1 MKIKGLRWMATFLA
15 ACMLMGAVPATAF
28 AAKETTEAAETIPQ
42 VYRMDDDND
51 TVRLVIGKTPTLY
64 IGKNGTV
71 SVTLMNM
78 EDKDWIETE
87 IWIASEDDFRNH
99 YSDEITKTE
108 DRDSEESSIVQSM
121 KTIYPFEVTDSL
133 NRHYK
138 VGHVNKKAKKT
149 VNLNVNVK
157 KGLEEGYYP
166 ILIYISK
173 RAQGEDGMSS
183 EYAKTIMAWIETK
196 KTTGT
201 SETNEDNSEPVAFA
215 LGENQP
221 TPSANYSEVMN
232 FDVNV
237 RNTGYKTA
245 YDVRVDMELSEDIT
259 KFPFEINDGN
269 YDRQMGNMNPD
280 QTVAVPFSMAVRE
293 KAKSGYYP
301 IKFKIRYRENENG
314 NFAAP
319 VEDTFYVRVYG
330 KDEDD
335 SLDSE
340 AGENE
345 RTKARIIVDSFE
357 TDPAEIY
364 AGQDFTLKV
373 RMKNAS
379 NSIVAS
385 NILFTFESETVSDS
399 PVFTTV
405 NGSNSVV
412 VNSLAPGASDTL
424 TIKFS
429 SSPTAEQ
436 RSYTITINE
445 QYDSPEFKNAEE
457 SIIVDIPVKQYARLS
472 TSNMDVMPDS
482 MTVGSESNVMFGIN
496 NTGKVVLYN
505 VTVNFEADSIKP
517 TDYYVGNIKPG
528 ETGNVDTML
537 SGIAATADDGTVH
550 VIINY
555 EDENGQPAEPVEK
568 ELTLLV
574 EEEVQ
579 EDWNMDVPEDMDVS
593 GQPASGANN
602 KLLLAGGGVAFVAV
616 IAAIVFAVKFIKKR
630 KEAKQQKDDENEIS

>member
-1 MKIKGLRWMATFLA
+1 MATFLA

-133 NRHYK
+133 NSHYK

-201 SETNEDNSEPVAFA
+201 SETDEDSSEPVAFA

-319 VEDTFYVRVYG
+319 IEDTFYVRVYG

-445 QYDSPEFKNAEE
+445 QYDSPEFKNAKEA
-457 SIIVDIPVKQYARLS
+457 VKIAVGLKQEARLN
-472 TSNMDVMPDS
+472 TGTIEVMPDAIS
-482 MTVGSESNVMFGIN
+482 VGEESNVMFSIN
-496 NTGKVVLYN
+496 NTGKVMLYN
-505 VTVNFEADSIKP
+505 VNAVFEADSIQKNEC
-517 TDYYVGNIKPG
+517 YVGNIEPG
-528 ETGNVDTML
+528 KSGNVDTMIN
-537 SGIAATADDGTVH
+537 GIAPTADDGKVKLSIT
-550 VIINY
+550 Y
-555 EDENGQPAEPVEK
+555 EDENGKVSTVEK
-568 ELTLLV
+568 EIQLMV
-574 EEEVQ
+574 N
-579 EDWNMDVPEDMDVS
+579 EDQSMDESNVDDTWSSDDIQPEPSTTD
-593 GQPASGANN
+593 
-602 KLLLAGGGVAFVAV
+602 KLKHLAIPVGIVGVVLAAV
-616 IAAIVFAVKFIKKR
+616 ILVVIRRKK
-630 KEAKQQKDDENEIS
+630 KKAGMDDEIL

>member
-1 MKIKGLRWMATFLA
+1 MATFLA

-78 EDKDWIETE
+78 EDKDWVETE

-319 VEDTFYVRVYG
+319 IEDTFYVRVYG

-379 NSIVAS
+379 NSIAAS

-445 QYDSPEFKNAEE
+445 QYDSPEFKNAKEA
-457 SIIVDIPVKQYARLS
+457 VKIAVGLKQEARLN
-472 TSNMDVMPDS
+472 TGTIEVMPDAIS
-482 MTVGSESNVMFGIN
+482 VGEESNVMFSIN
-496 NTGKVVLYN
+496 NTGKVMLYN
-505 VTVNFEADSIKP
+505 VNAVFEADSIQKNEA
-517 TDYYVGNIKPG
+517 YVGNIEPG
-528 ETGNVDTML
+528 KSGNVDTMIN
-537 SGIAATADDGTVH
+537 GIAPTTDDGKVKLSIT
-550 VIINY
+550 Y
-555 EDENGQPAEPVEK
+555 EDENGKVSTVEK
-568 ELTLLV
+568 EIQLMV
-574 EEEVQ
+574 N
-579 EDWNMDVPEDMDVS
+579 EDQSMDESNVDDTWSSDDIQPEPSTTD
-593 GQPASGANN
+593 
-602 KLLLAGGGVAFVAV
+602 KLKHLAIPVGIVGVVLAAV
-616 IAAIVFAVKFIKKR
+616 ILVVIRRKK
-630 KEAKQQKDDENEIS
+630 KKAGMDDEIL

>member
-183 EYAKTIMAWIETK
+183 EYAKTIRAWIETK

-215 LGENQP
+215 LGENQS

-424 TIKFS
+424 TIKFA
-429 SSPTAEQ
+429 SSPTAEE

-445 QYDSPEFKNAEE
+445 QYDSPEFKNAKEA
-457 SIIVDIPVKQYARLS
+457 VKIAVGLKQEARLN
-472 TSNMDVMPDS
+472 TGTIEVMPDAIS
-482 MTVGSESNVMFGIN
+482 VGEESNVMFSIN
-496 NTGKVVLYN
+496 NTGKVMLYN
-505 VTVNFEADSIKP
+505 VNAVFEADSIQKNEA
-517 TDYYVGNIKPG
+517 YVGNIEPG
-528 ETGNVDTML
+528 KSGNVDTMIN
-537 SGIAATADDGTVH
+537 GIAPTMDDGKVKLSIT
-550 VIINY
+550 Y
-555 EDENGQPAEPVEK
+555 EDENGKVSTVEK
-568 ELTLLV
+568 EIQLMV
-574 EEEVQ
+574 N
-579 EDWNMDVPEDMDVS
+579 EDQSMDESNVDDTWSSDDIQPEPSTTD
-593 GQPASGANN
+593 
-602 KLLLAGGGVAFVAV
+602 KLKHLAIPVGIVGVVLAAV
-616 IAAIVFAVKFIKKR
+616 ILVVIRRKK
-630 KEAKQQKDDENEIS
+630 KKAGMDDEIL

>member
-215 LGENQP
+215 LGENQS

-245 YDVRVDMELSEDIT
+245 YDVRVDMELSEDIA

-319 VEDTFYVRVYG
+319 IEDTFYVRVYG

-379 NSIVAS
+379 NSIAAS

-445 QYDSPEFKNAEE
+445 QYDSPEFKNAKEA
-457 SIIVDIPVKQYARLS
+457 VKIAVGLKQEARLN
-472 TSNMDVMPDS
+472 TGTIEVMPDAIS
-482 MTVGSESNVMFGIN
+482 VGGESNVMFSIN
-496 NTGKVVLYN
+496 NTGKVMLYN
-505 VTVNFEADSIKP
+505 VNAVFEADSIQKNEA
-517 TDYYVGNIKPG
+517 YVGNIEPG
-528 ETGNVDTML
+528 KSGNVDTMIN
-537 SGIAATADDGTVH
+537 GIAPTMDDGKVKLSIT
-550 VIINY
+550 Y
-555 EDENGQPAEPVEK
+555 EDENGKVSTVEK
-568 ELTLLV
+568 EIQLMVNEDQSMDESNIDDTWNSDD
-574 EEEVQ
+574 VQ
-579 EDWNMDVPEDMDVS
+579 PEPSTTD
-593 GQPASGANN
+593 
-602 KLLLAGGGVAFVAV
+602 KLKHLAIPVGIVGVVLAAV
-616 IAAIVFAVKFIKKR
+616 ILVVIRRKK
-630 KEAKQQKDDENEIS
+630 KKAGMDDEIL

>member
-1 MKIKGLRWMATFLA
+1 MATFLA

-78 EDKDWIETE
+78 EDKDWVETE

-215 LGENQP
+215 LGENQS

-330 KDEDD
+330 KDEND

-379 NSIVAS
+379 NSIAAS
-385 NILFTFESETVSDS
+385 NILFTFESEAVSDS

-445 QYDSPEFKNAEE
+445 QYDSPEFKNAKEA
-457 SIIVDIPVKQYARLS
+457 VKIAVGLKQEARLN
-472 TSNMDVMPDS
+472 TGTIEVMPDAIS
-482 MTVGSESNVMFGIN
+482 VGEESNVMFSIN
-496 NTGKVVLYN
+496 NTGKVMLYN
-505 VTVNFEADSIKP
+505 VNAVFEADSIQKNEA
-517 TDYYVGNIKPG
+517 YVGNIEPG
-528 ETGNVDTML
+528 KSGNVDTMIN
-537 SGIAATADDGTVH
+537 GIAPTTDDGKVKLSIT
-550 VIINY
+550 Y
-555 EDENGQPAEPVEK
+555 EDENGKVSTVEK
-568 ELTLLV
+568 EIQLMVNEDQSMDESNVDDTWNSDD
-574 EEEVQ
+574 VQ
-579 EDWNMDVPEDMDVS
+579 PEPSTTD
-593 GQPASGANN
+593 
-602 KLLLAGGGVAFVAV
+602 KLKHLAIPVGIVGVVLAAV
-616 IAAIVFAVKFIKKR
+616 ILVVIRRKK
-630 KEAKQQKDDENEIS
+630 KKAGMDDEIL

>member
-1 MKIKGLRWMATFLA
+1 MATFLA

-133 NRHYK
+133 NSHYK

-245 YDVRVDMELSEDIT
+245 YDVRVDMELSEDIA

-379 NSIVAS
+379 NSIAAS
-385 NILFTFESETVSDS
+385 NILFTFESEAVSDS

-445 QYDSPEFKNAEE
+445 QYDSPEFKNAKEA
-457 SIIVDIPVKQYARLS
+457 VKIAVGLKQEARLN
-472 TSNMDVMPDS
+472 TGTIEVMPDAIS
-482 MTVGSESNVMFGIN
+482 VGEESNVMFSIN
-496 NTGKVVLYN
+496 NTGKVMLYN
-505 VTVNFEADSIKP
+505 VNAVFEADSIQKNEA
-517 TDYYVGNIKPG
+517 YVGNIEPG
-528 ETGNVDTML
+528 KSGNVDTMIN
-537 SGIAATADDGTVH
+537 GIAPTTDDGKVKLSIT
-550 VIINY
+550 Y
-555 EDENGQPAEPVEK
+555 EDENGKVSTVEK
-568 ELTLLV
+568 EIQLMVNEDQSMDESNVDDTWNSDD
-574 EEEVQ
+574 VQ
-579 EDWNMDVPEDMDVS
+579 PEPSTTD
-593 GQPASGANN
+593 
-602 KLLLAGGGVAFVAV
+602 KLKHLAIPVGIVGVVLAAV
-616 IAAIVFAVKFIKKR
+616 ILVVIRRKK
-630 KEAKQQKDDENEIS
+630 KKAGMDDEIL

>member
-201 SETNEDNSEPVAFA
+201 SETDEDSSEPVAFA
-215 LGENQP
+215 LGENQS

-280 QTVAVPFSMAVRE
+280 QTVAIPFSMAVRE

-379 NSIVAS
+379 NSIAAS

-445 QYDSPEFKNAEE
+445 QYDSPEFKNAKEA
-457 SIIVDIPVKQYARLS
+457 VKIAVGLKQEARLN
-472 TSNMDVMPDS
+472 TGTIEVMPDAIS
-482 MTVGSESNVMFGIN
+482 VGEESNVMFSIN
-496 NTGKVVLYN
+496 NTGKVMLYN
-505 VTVNFEADSIKP
+505 VNAVFEADSIQKNEA
-517 TDYYVGNIKPG
+517 YVGNIEPG
-528 ETGNVDTML
+528 KSGNVDTMIN
-537 SGIAATADDGTVH
+537 GIAPTMDDGKVKLSIT
-550 VIINY
+550 Y
-555 EDENGQPAEPVEK
+555 EDENGKVSTVEK
-568 ELTLLV
+568 EIQLMV
-574 EEEVQ
+574 N
-579 EDWNMDVPEDMDVS
+579 EDQSMDESNVDDTWSSDDIQPEPSTTD
-593 GQPASGANN
+593 
-602 KLLLAGGGVAFVAV
+602 KLKHLAIPVGIVGVVLAAV
-616 IAAIVFAVKFIKKR
+616 ILVVIRRKK
-630 KEAKQQKDDENEIS
+630 KKAGMDDEIL

>member
-1 MKIKGLRWMATFLA
+1 MATFLA
-15 ACMLMGAVPATAF
+15 VCMLMGAVPATAF

-245 YDVRVDMELSEDIT
+245 YDVRVDMELSEDIA

-330 KDEDD
+330 KDEND

-379 NSIVAS
+379 NSIAAS
-385 NILFTFESETVSDS
+385 NILFTFESEAVSDS

-445 QYDSPEFKNAEE
+445 QYDSPEFKNAKEA
-457 SIIVDIPVKQYARLS
+457 VKIAVGLKQEARLN
-472 TSNMDVMPDS
+472 TGTIEVMPDAIS
-482 MTVGSESNVMFGIN
+482 VGEESNVMFSIN
-496 NTGKVVLYN
+496 NTGKVMLYN
-505 VTVNFEADSIKP
+505 VNAVFEADSIQKNEA
-517 TDYYVGNIKPG
+517 YVGNIEPG
-528 ETGNVDTML
+528 KSGNVDTMIN
-537 SGIAATADDGTVH
+537 GIAPTTDDGKVKLSIT
-550 VIINY
+550 Y
-555 EDENGQPAEPVEK
+555 EDENGKVSTVEK
-568 ELTLLV
+568 EIQLMVNEDQSMDESNIDDTWNSDD
-574 EEEVQ
+574 VQ
-579 EDWNMDVPEDMDVS
+579 PEPSTTD
-593 GQPASGANN
+593 
-602 KLLLAGGGVAFVAV
+602 KLKHLAIPVGIVGVVLAAV
-616 IAAIVFAVKFIKKR
+616 ILVVIRRKK
-630 KEAKQQKDDENEIS
+630 KKAGMDDEIL

>member
-1 MKIKGLRWMATFLA
+1 MATFLA

-51 TVRLVIGKTPTLY
+51 TVRLVIGNTPTLY

-78 EDKDWIETE
+78 EDKDWVETE

-201 SETNEDNSEPVAFA
+201 SETDEDSSEPVAFA

-379 NSIVAS
+379 NSIAAS
-385 NILFTFESETVSDS
+385 NILFTFESEAVSDS

-445 QYDSPEFKNAEE
+445 QYDSPEFKNAKEA
-457 SIIVDIPVKQYARLS
+457 VKIAVGLKQEARLN
-472 TSNMDVMPDS
+472 TGTIEVMPDAIS
-482 MTVGSESNVMFGIN
+482 VGEESNVMFSIN
-496 NTGKVVLYN
+496 NTGKVMLYN
-505 VTVNFEADSIKP
+505 VNAVFEADSIQKNEC
-517 TDYYVGNIKPG
+517 YVGNIEPG
-528 ETGNVDTML
+528 KSGNVDTMIN
-537 SGIAATADDGTVH
+537 GIAPTTDDGKVKLSIT
-550 VIINY
+550 Y
-555 EDENGQPAEPVEK
+555 EDENGKVSTVEK
-568 ELTLLV
+568 EIQLMV
-574 EEEVQ
+574 N
-579 EDWNMDVPEDMDVS
+579 EDQSMDESNVDDTWSSDDIQPEPSTTD
-593 GQPASGANN
+593 
-602 KLLLAGGGVAFVAV
+602 KLKHLAIPVGIVGVVLAAV
-616 IAAIVFAVKFIKKR
+616 ILVVIRRKK
-630 KEAKQQKDDENEIS
+630 KKAGMDDEIL

>member
-1 MKIKGLRWMATFLA
+1 MATFLA

-78 EDKDWIETE
+78 EDKDWVETE

-201 SETNEDNSEPVAFA
+201 SETDEDSSEPVAFA
-215 LGENQP
+215 LGENQS

-330 KDEDD
+330 NDEAD

-379 NSIVAS
+379 NSIAAS

-445 QYDSPEFKNAEE
+445 QYDSPEFKNAKEA
-457 SIIVDIPVKQYARLS
+457 VKIAVGLKQEARLN
-472 TSNMDVMPDS
+472 TGTIEVMPDAIS
-482 MTVGSESNVMFGIN
+482 VGEESNVMFSIN
-496 NTGKVVLYN
+496 NTGKVMLYN
-505 VTVNFEADSIKP
+505 VNAVFEADSIQKNEC
-517 TDYYVGNIKPG
+517 YVGNIEPG
-528 ETGNVDTML
+528 KSGNVDTMIN
-537 SGIAATADDGTVH
+537 GIAPTTDDGKVKLSIT
-550 VIINY
+550 Y
-555 EDENGQPAEPVEK
+555 EDENGKVSTVEK
-568 ELTLLV
+568 EIQLMVNEDQSMDESNVDDTWNSDD
-574 EEEVQ
+574 VQ
-579 EDWNMDVPEDMDVS
+579 PEPSTTD
-593 GQPASGANN
+593 
-602 KLLLAGGGVAFVAV
+602 KLKHLAIPVGIVGVVLAAV
-616 IAAIVFAVKFIKKR
+616 ILVVIRRKK
-630 KEAKQQKDDENEIS
+630 KKAGMDDEIL

>member
-1 MKIKGLRWMATFLA
+1 MATFLA

-78 EDKDWIETE
+78 EDKDWVETE

-201 SETNEDNSEPVAFA
+201 SETDEDSSEPVAFA
-215 LGENQP
+215 LGENQS

-330 KDEDD
+330 KDEAD

-379 NSIVAS
+379 NSIAAS
-385 NILFTFESETVSDS
+385 NILFTFESEAVSDS

-445 QYDSPEFKNAEE
+445 QYDSPEFKNAKEA
-457 SIIVDIPVKQYARLS
+457 VKIAVGLKQEARLN
-472 TSNMDVMPDS
+472 TGTIEVMPDAIS
-482 MTVGSESNVMFGIN
+482 VGEESNVMFSIN
-496 NTGKVVLYN
+496 NTGKVMLYN
-505 VTVNFEADSIKP
+505 VNAVFDADSIQKNEA
-517 TDYYVGNIKPG
+517 YVGNIEPG
-528 ETGNVDTML
+528 KSGNVDTMIN
-537 SGIAATADDGTVH
+537 GIAPTTDDGKVKLSIT
-550 VIINY
+550 Y
-555 EDENGQPAEPVEK
+555 EDENGKVSTVEK
-568 ELTLLV
+568 EIQLMVNEDQSMDESNIDDTWSSDD
-574 EEEVQ
+574 VQ
-579 EDWNMDVPEDMDVS
+579 PEPSTTD
-593 GQPASGANN
+593 
-602 KLLLAGGGVAFVAV
+602 KLKHLAIPVGIVGVVLAAV
-616 IAAIVFAVKFIKKR
+616 ILVVIRRKK
-630 KEAKQQKDDENEIS
+630 KKAGMDDEIL

>member
-1 MKIKGLRWMATFLA
+1 MATFLA

-78 EDKDWIETE
+78 EDKDWVETE

-201 SETNEDNSEPVAFA
+201 SETDEDSSEPVAFA
-215 LGENQP
+215 LGENQS

-330 KDEDD
+330 KDEAD

-379 NSIVAS
+379 NSIAAS
-385 NILFTFESETVSDS
+385 NILFTFESEAVSDS

-445 QYDSPEFKNAEE
+445 QYDSPEFKNAKEA
-457 SIIVDIPVKQYARLS
+457 VKIAIGLKQEARLN
-472 TSNMDVMPDS
+472 TGTIEVMPDAIS
-482 MTVGSESNVMFGIN
+482 VGEESNVMFSIN
-496 NTGKVVLYN
+496 NTGKVMLYN
-505 VTVNFEADSIKP
+505 VNAVFEADSIQKNEA
-517 TDYYVGNIKPG
+517 YVGNIEPG
-528 ETGNVDTML
+528 KSGNVDTMIN
-537 SGIAATADDGTVH
+537 GIAPTTDDGKVKLSIT
-550 VIINY
+550 Y
-555 EDENGQPAEPVEK
+555 EDENGKVSTVEK
-568 ELTLLV
+568 EIQLMVNEDQSMDESNVDDTWNSDD
-574 EEEVQ
+574 VQ
-579 EDWNMDVPEDMDVS
+579 PEPSTTD
-593 GQPASGANN
+593 
-602 KLLLAGGGVAFVAV
+602 KLKHLAIPVGIVGVVLAAV
-616 IAAIVFAVKFIKKR
+616 ILVVIRRKK
-630 KEAKQQKDDENEIS
+630 KKAGMDDEIL

>member
-1 MKIKGLRWMATFLA
+1 MATFLA
-15 ACMLMGAVPATAF
+15 VCMLMGAVPATAF

-78 EDKDWIETE
+78 EDKDWVETE

-330 KDEDD
+330 KDEND

-379 NSIVAS
+379 NSIAAS
-385 NILFTFESETVSDS
+385 NILFTFESEAVSDS

-445 QYDSPEFKNAEE
+445 QYDSPEFKNAKEA
-457 SIIVDIPVKQYARLS
+457 VKIAVGLKQEARLN
-472 TSNMDVMPDS
+472 TGTIEVMPDAIS
-482 MTVGSESNVMFGIN
+482 VGEESNVMFSIN
-496 NTGKVVLYN
+496 NTGKVMLYN
-505 VTVNFEADSIKP
+505 VNAVFEADSIQKNEA
-517 TDYYVGNIKPG
+517 YVGNIEPG
-528 ETGNVDTML
+528 KSGNVDTMIN
-537 SGIAATADDGTVH
+537 GIAPTTDDGKVKLSIT
-550 VIINY
+550 Y
-555 EDENGQPAEPVEK
+555 EDENGKVSTVEK
-568 ELTLLV
+568 EIQLMVNEDQSMDESNVDDTWSSDD
-574 EEEVQ
+574 VQ
-579 EDWNMDVPEDMDVS
+579 PEPSTTD
-593 GQPASGANN
+593 
-602 KLLLAGGGVAFVAV
+602 KLKHLAIPVGIVGVVLAAV
-616 IAAIVFAVKFIKKR
+616 ILVVIRRKK
-630 KEAKQQKDDENEIS
+630 KKAGMDDEIL

>member
-201 SETNEDNSEPVAFA
+201 SETAEDSSEPVAFA
-215 LGENQP
+215 LGENQS

-319 VEDTFYVRVYG
+319 IEDTFYVRVYG

-379 NSIVAS
+379 NSIAAS
-385 NILFTFESETVSDS
+385 NILFTFESEAVSDS

-445 QYDSPEFKNAEE
+445 QYDSPEFKNAKEA
-457 SIIVDIPVKQYARLS
+457 VKIAVGLKQEARLN
-472 TSNMDVMPDS
+472 TGTIEVMPDAIS
-482 MTVGSESNVMFGIN
+482 VGEESNVMFSIN
-496 NTGKVVLYN
+496 NTGKVMLYN
-505 VTVNFEADSIKP
+505 VNAVFEADSIQKNEA
-517 TDYYVGNIKPG
+517 YVGNIEPG
-528 ETGNVDTML
+528 KSGNVDTMIN
-537 SGIAATADDGTVH
+537 GIAPTTDDGKVKLSIT
-550 VIINY
+550 Y
-555 EDENGQPAEPVEK
+555 EDENGKVSTVEK
-568 ELTLLV
+568 EIQLMV
-574 EEEVQ
+574 N
-579 EDWNMDVPEDMDVS
+579 EDQSMDESNVDDTWSSDDIQPEPSTTD
-593 GQPASGANN
+593 
-602 KLLLAGGGVAFVAV
+602 KLKHLAIPVGIVGVVLAAV
-616 IAAIVFAVKFIKKR
+616 ILVVIRRKK
-630 KEAKQQKDDENEIS
+630 KKAGMDDEIL

>member
-78 EDKDWIETE
+78 EDKDWVETE

-330 KDEDD
+330 KDEND

-379 NSIVAS
+379 NSIAAS
-385 NILFTFESETVSDS
+385 NILFTFESEAVSDS

-445 QYDSPEFKNAEE
+445 QYDSPEFKNAKEA
-457 SIIVDIPVKQYARLS
+457 VKIAVGLKQEARLN
-472 TSNMDVMPDS
+472 TGTIEVMPDAIS
-482 MTVGSESNVMFGIN
+482 VGEESNVMFSIN
-496 NTGKVVLYN
+496 NTGKVMLYN
-505 VTVNFEADSIKP
+505 VNAVFEADSIQKNEA
-517 TDYYVGNIKPG
+517 YVGNIEPG
-528 ETGNVDTML
+528 KSGNVDTMIN
-537 SGIAATADDGTVH
+537 GIAPTTDDGKVKLSIT
-550 VIINY
+550 Y
-555 EDENGQPAEPVEK
+555 EDENGKVSTVEK
-568 ELTLLV
+568 EIQLMVNEDQSMDESNVDDTWSSDD
-574 EEEVQ
+574 VQ
-579 EDWNMDVPEDMDVS
+579 PEPSTTD
-593 GQPASGANN
+593 
-602 KLLLAGGGVAFVAV
+602 KLKHLAIPVGIVGVVLAAV
-616 IAAIVFAVKFIKKR
+616 ILVVIRRKK
-630 KEAKQQKDDENEIS
+630 KKAGMDDEIL

>member
-1 MKIKGLRWMATFLA
+1 MATFLA

-245 YDVRVDMELSEDIT
+245 YDVRVDMELSEDIA

-445 QYDSPEFKNAEE
+445 QYDSPEFKNAKEA
-457 SIIVDIPVKQYARLS
+457 VKIAVGLKQEARLN
-472 TSNMDVMPDS
+472 TGTIEVMPDAIS
-482 MTVGSESNVMFGIN
+482 VGEESNVMFSIN
-496 NTGKVVLYN
+496 NTGKVMLYN
-505 VTVNFEADSIKP
+505 VNAVFEADSIQKNEA
-517 TDYYVGNIKPG
+517 YVGNIEPG
-528 ETGNVDTML
+528 KSGNVDTMIN
-537 SGIAATADDGTVH
+537 GIAPTMDDGKVKLSIT
-550 VIINY
+550 Y
-555 EDENGQPAEPVEK
+555 EDENGKVSTVEK
-568 ELTLLV
+568 EIQLMVNEDQSMDESNVDDTWNSDD
-574 EEEVQ
+574 VQ
-579 EDWNMDVPEDMDVS
+579 PEPSTTD
-593 GQPASGANN
+593 
-602 KLLLAGGGVAFVAV
+602 KLKHLAIPVGIVGVVLAAV
-616 IAAIVFAVKFIKKR
+616 ILVVIRRKK
-630 KEAKQQKDDENEIS
+630 KKAGMDDEIL

>member
-201 SETNEDNSEPVAFA
+201 SETNEDSSEPVAFA
-215 LGENQP
+215 LGENQS

-379 NSIVAS
+379 NSIAAS
-385 NILFTFESETVSDS
+385 NILFTFESEAVSDS

-445 QYDSPEFKNAEE
+445 QYDSPEFKNAKEA
-457 SIIVDIPVKQYARLS
+457 VKIAVGLKQEARLN
-472 TSNMDVMPDS
+472 TGTIEVMPDAIS
-482 MTVGSESNVMFGIN
+482 VGEESNVMFSIN
-496 NTGKVVLYN
+496 NTGKVMLYN
-505 VTVNFEADSIKP
+505 VNAVFEADSIQKNEA
-517 TDYYVGNIKPG
+517 YVGNIEPG
-528 ETGNVDTML
+528 KSGNVDTMIN
-537 SGIAATADDGTVH
+537 GIAPTMDDGKVKLSIT
-550 VIINY
+550 Y
-555 EDENGQPAEPVEK
+555 EDENGKVSTVEK
-568 ELTLLV
+568 EIQLMVNEDQSMDESNVDDTWNSDD
-574 EEEVQ
+574 VQ
-579 EDWNMDVPEDMDVS
+579 PEPSTTD
-593 GQPASGANN
+593 
-602 KLLLAGGGVAFVAV
+602 KLKHLAIPVGIVGVVLAAV
-616 IAAIVFAVKFIKKR
+616 ILVVIRRKK
-630 KEAKQQKDDENEIS
+630 KKAGMDDEIL

>member
-78 EDKDWIETE
+78 EDKDWVETE

-201 SETNEDNSEPVAFA
+201 SETDEDSSEPVAFA
-215 LGENQP
+215 LGENQS

-245 YDVRVDMELSEDIT
+245 YDVRVDMELSEDIA

-280 QTVAVPFSMAVRE
+280 QTVAIPFSMAVRE

-445 QYDSPEFKNAEE
+445 QYDSPEFKNAKEA
-457 SIIVDIPVKQYARLS
+457 VKIAVGLKQEARLN
-472 TSNMDVMPDS
+472 TGTIEVMPDAIS
-482 MTVGSESNVMFGIN
+482 VGEESNVMFSIN
-496 NTGKVVLYN
+496 NTGKVMLYN
-505 VTVNFEADSIKP
+505 VNAVFEADSIQKNEA
-517 TDYYVGNIKPG
+517 YVGNIEPG
-528 ETGNVDTML
+528 KSGNVDTMIN
-537 SGIAATADDGTVH
+537 GIAPTMDDGKVKLSIT
-550 VIINY
+550 Y
-555 EDENGQPAEPVEK
+555 EDENGKVSTVEK
-568 ELTLLV
+568 EIQLMV
-574 EEEVQ
+574 N
-579 EDWNMDVPEDMDVS
+579 EDQSMDESNVDDTWSSDDIQPEPSTTD
-593 GQPASGANN
+593 
-602 KLLLAGGGVAFVAV
+602 KLKHLAIPVGIVGVVLAAV
-616 IAAIVFAVKFIKKR
+616 ILVVIRRKK
-630 KEAKQQKDDENEIS
+630 KKAGMDDEIL

>member
-1 MKIKGLRWMATFLA
+1 MATFLA

-201 SETNEDNSEPVAFA
+201 SETDEDSSEPVAFA
-215 LGENQP
+215 LGENQS

-245 YDVRVDMELSEDIT
+245 YDVRVDMELSEDIA

-319 VEDTFYVRVYG
+319 IEDTFYVRVYG
-330 KDEDD
+330 KDEAD

-379 NSIVAS
+379 NSIAAS

-445 QYDSPEFKNAEE
+445 QYDSPEFKNAKEA
-457 SIIVDIPVKQYARLS
+457 VKIAVGLKQEARLN
-472 TSNMDVMPDS
+472 TGTIEVMPDAIS
-482 MTVGSESNVMFGIN
+482 VGEESNVMFSIN
-496 NTGKVVLYN
+496 NTGKVMLYN
-505 VTVNFEADSIKP
+505 VNAVFEADSIQKNEA
-517 TDYYVGNIKPG
+517 YVGNIEPG
-528 ETGNVDTML
+528 KSGNVDTMIN
-537 SGIAATADDGTVH
+537 GIAPTTDDGKVKLSIT
-550 VIINY
+550 Y
-555 EDENGQPAEPVEK
+555 EDENGKVSTVEK
-568 ELTLLV
+568 EIQLMVNEDQSMDESNVDDTWNSDD
-574 EEEVQ
+574 VQ
-579 EDWNMDVPEDMDVS
+579 PEPSTTD
-593 GQPASGANN
+593 
-602 KLLLAGGGVAFVAV
+602 KLKHLAIPVGIVGVVLAAV
-616 IAAIVFAVKFIKKR
+616 ILVVIRRKK
-630 KEAKQQKDDENEIS
+630 KKAGMDDEIL

>member
-215 LGENQP
+215 LGENQS

-245 YDVRVDMELSEDIT
+245 YDVRVDMDLSEDIT

-280 QTVAVPFSMAVRE
+280 QTVAIPFSMAVRE

-330 KDEDD
+330 KDEGD

-445 QYDSPEFKNAEE
+445 QYDSPEFKNAKEA
-457 SIIVDIPVKQYARLS
+457 VKIAVGLKQEARLN
-472 TSNMDVMPDS
+472 TGTIEVMPDAIS
-482 MTVGSESNVMFGIN
+482 VGEESNVMFSIN
-496 NTGKVVLYN
+496 NTGKVMLYN
-505 VTVNFEADSIKP
+505 VNAVFEADSIQKNEA
-517 TDYYVGNIKPG
+517 YVGNIEPG
-528 ETGNVDTML
+528 KSGNVDTMIN
-537 SGIAATADDGTVH
+537 GIAPTMDDGKVKLSIT
-550 VIINY
+550 Y
-555 EDENGQPAEPVEK
+555 EDENGKVSTVEK
-568 ELTLLV
+568 EIQLMVNEDQSMDESNVDDTWSSDDIQPEPSTTDKLKHLAIPVGIVGVVLAAVLLV
-574 EEEVQ
+574 VIRR
-579 EDWNMDVPEDMDVS
+579 
-593 GQPASGANN
+593 
-602 KLLLAGGGVAFVAV
+602 KKKKAGM
-616 IAAIVFAVKFIKKR
+616 
-630 KEAKQQKDDENEIS
+630 DDEIL

>member
-1 MKIKGLRWMATFLA
+1 MATFLA

-78 EDKDWIETE
+78 EDKDWVETE

-201 SETNEDNSEPVAFA
+201 SETDEDSSEPVAFA
-215 LGENQP
+215 LGENQS

-319 VEDTFYVRVYG
+319 IEDTFYVRVYG
-330 KDEDD
+330 KDEGD

-379 NSIVAS
+379 NSIAAS
-385 NILFTFESETVSDS
+385 NILFTFESEAVSDS

-445 QYDSPEFKNAEE
+445 QYDSPEFKNAKEA
-457 SIIVDIPVKQYARLS
+457 VKIAVGLKQEARLN
-472 TSNMDVMPDS
+472 TGTIEVMPDAIS
-482 MTVGSESNVMFGIN
+482 VGEESNVMFSIN
-496 NTGKVVLYN
+496 NTGKVMLYN
-505 VTVNFEADSIKP
+505 VNAVFEADSIQKNEA
-517 TDYYVGNIKPG
+517 YVGNIEPG
-528 ETGNVDTML
+528 KSGNVDTMIN
-537 SGIAATADDGTVH
+537 GIAPTTDDGKVKLSIT
-550 VIINY
+550 Y
-555 EDENGQPAEPVEK
+555 EDENGKVSTVEK
-568 ELTLLV
+568 EIQLMVNEDQSMDESNIDDTWNSDD
-574 EEEVQ
+574 VQ
-579 EDWNMDVPEDMDVS
+579 PEPSTTD
-593 GQPASGANN
+593 
-602 KLLLAGGGVAFVAV
+602 KLKHLAIPVGIVGVVLAAV
-616 IAAIVFAVKFIKKR
+616 ILVVIRRKK
-630 KEAKQQKDDENEIS
+630 KKAGMDDEIL

>member
-1 MKIKGLRWMATFLA
+1 MATFLA

-445 QYDSPEFKNAEE
+445 QYDSPEFKNAKEA
-457 SIIVDIPVKQYARLS
+457 VKIAVGLKQEARLN
-472 TSNMDVMPDS
+472 TGTIEVMPDAIS
-482 MTVGSESNVMFGIN
+482 VGEESNVMFSIN
-496 NTGKVVLYN
+496 NTGKVMLYN
-505 VTVNFEADSIKP
+505 VNAVFEADSIQKNEA
-517 TDYYVGNIKPG
+517 YVGNIEPG
-528 ETGNVDTML
+528 KSGNVDTMIN
-537 SGIAATADDGTVH
+537 GIAPTMDDGKVKLSIT
-550 VIINY
+550 Y
-555 EDENGQPAEPVEK
+555 EDENGKVSTVEK
-568 ELTLLV
+568 EIQLMV
-574 EEEVQ
+574 N
-579 EDWNMDVPEDMDVS
+579 EDQSMDESNVDDTWSSDDIQPEPSTTD
-593 GQPASGANN
+593 
-602 KLLLAGGGVAFVAV
+602 KLKHLAIPVGIVGVVLAAV
-616 IAAIVFAVKFIKKR
+616 ILVVIRRKK
-630 KEAKQQKDDENEIS
+630 KKAGMDDEIL

>member
-201 SETNEDNSEPVAFA
+201 SETAEDSSEPVAFA
-215 LGENQP
+215 LGENQS

-319 VEDTFYVRVYG
+319 IEDTFYVRVYG
-330 KDEDD
+330 KDEAD

-379 NSIVAS
+379 NSIAAS
-385 NILFTFESETVSDS
+385 NILFTFESEAVSDS

-445 QYDSPEFKNAEE
+445 QYDSPEFKNAKEA
-457 SIIVDIPVKQYARLS
+457 VKIAVGLKQEARLN
-472 TSNMDVMPDS
+472 TGTIEVMPDAIS
-482 MTVGSESNVMFGIN
+482 VGEESNVMFSIN
-496 NTGKVVLYN
+496 NTGKVMLYN
-505 VTVNFEADSIKP
+505 VNAVFEADSIQKNEA
-517 TDYYVGNIKPG
+517 YVGNIEPG
-528 ETGNVDTML
+528 KSGNVDTMIN
-537 SGIAATADDGTVH
+537 GIAPTTDDGKVKLSIT
-550 VIINY
+550 Y
-555 EDENGQPAEPVEK
+555 EDENGKVSTVEK
-568 ELTLLV
+568 EIQLMVNEDQSMDESNVDDTWNSDD
-574 EEEVQ
+574 VQ
-579 EDWNMDVPEDMDVS
+579 PEPSTTD
-593 GQPASGANN
+593 
-602 KLLLAGGGVAFVAV
+602 KLKHLAIPVGIVGVVLAAV
-616 IAAIVFAVKFIKKR
+616 ILVVIRRKK
-630 KEAKQQKDDENEIS
+630 KKAGMDDEIL

>member
-245 YDVRVDMELSEDIT
+245 YDVRVDMELSEDIA

-445 QYDSPEFKNAEE
+445 QYDSPEFKNAKEA
-457 SIIVDIPVKQYARLS
+457 VKIAVGLKQEARLN
-472 TSNMDVMPDS
+472 TGTIEVMPDAIS
-482 MTVGSESNVMFGIN
+482 VGEESNVMFSIN
-496 NTGKVVLYN
+496 NTGKVMLYN
-505 VTVNFEADSIKP
+505 VNAVFEADSIQKNEA
-517 TDYYVGNIKPG
+517 YVGNIEPG
-528 ETGNVDTML
+528 KSGNVDTMIN
-537 SGIAATADDGTVH
+537 GIAPTTDDGKVKLSIT
-550 VIINY
+550 Y
-555 EDENGQPAEPVEK
+555 EDENGKVSTVEK
-568 ELTLLV
+568 EIQLMV
-574 EEEVQ
+574 N
-579 EDWNMDVPEDMDVS
+579 EDQSMDESNVDDTWSSDDIQPEPSTTD
-593 GQPASGANN
+593 
-602 KLLLAGGGVAFVAV
+602 KLKHLAIPVGIVGVVLAAV
-616 IAAIVFAVKFIKKR
+616 ILVVIRRKK
-630 KEAKQQKDDENEIS
+630 KKAGMDDEIL

>member
-245 YDVRVDMELSEDIT
+245 YDVRVDMELSEDIA

-319 VEDTFYVRVYG
+319 IEDTFYVRIYG

-379 NSIVAS
+379 NSIAAS

-445 QYDSPEFKNAEE
+445 QYDSPEFKNAKEA
-457 SIIVDIPVKQYARLS
+457 VKIAVGLKQEARLN
-472 TSNMDVMPDS
+472 TGTIEVMPDAIS
-482 MTVGSESNVMFGIN
+482 VGEESNVMFSIN
-496 NTGKVVLYN
+496 NTGKVMLYN
-505 VTVNFEADSIKP
+505 VNAVFEADSIQKNEA
-517 TDYYVGNIKPG
+517 YVGNIEPG
-528 ETGNVDTML
+528 KSGNVDTMIN
-537 SGIAATADDGTVH
+537 GIAPTMDDGKVKLSIT
-550 VIINY
+550 Y
-555 EDENGQPAEPVEK
+555 EDENGKVSTVEK
-568 ELTLLV
+568 EIQLMV
-574 EEEVQ
+574 N
-579 EDWNMDVPEDMDVS
+579 EDQSMDESNVDDTWSSDDIQPEPSTTD
-593 GQPASGANN
+593 
-602 KLLLAGGGVAFVAV
+602 KLKHLAIPVGIVGVVLAAV
-616 IAAIVFAVKFIKKR
+616 ILVVIRRKK
-630 KEAKQQKDDENEIS
+630 KKAGMDDEIL

>member
-1 MKIKGLRWMATFLA
+1 MATFLA

-78 EDKDWIETE
+78 EDKDWVETE

-245 YDVRVDMELSEDIT
+245 YDVRVDMELSEDIA

-330 KDEDD
+330 KDEGD

-445 QYDSPEFKNAEE
+445 QYDSPEFKNAKEA
-457 SIIVDIPVKQYARLS
+457 VKIAVGLKQEARLN
-472 TSNMDVMPDS
+472 TGTIEVMPDAIS
-482 MTVGSESNVMFGIN
+482 VGEESNVMFSIN
-496 NTGKVVLYN
+496 NTGKVMLYN
-505 VTVNFEADSIKP
+505 VNAVFEADSIQKNEA
-517 TDYYVGNIKPG
+517 YVGNIEPG
-528 ETGNVDTML
+528 KSGNVDTMIN
-537 SGIAATADDGTVH
+537 GIAPTMDDGKVKLSIT
-550 VIINY
+550 Y
-555 EDENGQPAEPVEK
+555 EDENGKVSTVEK
-568 ELTLLV
+568 EIQLMV
-574 EEEVQ
+574 N
-579 EDWNMDVPEDMDVS
+579 EDQSMDESNVDDTWSSDDIQPEPSTTD
-593 GQPASGANN
+593 
-602 KLLLAGGGVAFVAV
+602 KLKHLAIPVGIVGVVLAAV
-616 IAAIVFAVKFIKKR
+616 ILVVIRRKK
-630 KEAKQQKDDENEIS
+630 KKAGMDDEIL

>member
-1 MKIKGLRWMATFLA
+1 MATFLA

-78 EDKDWIETE
+78 EDKDWVETE

-201 SETNEDNSEPVAFA
+201 SETDEDSSEPVAFA
-215 LGENQP
+215 LGENQS

-330 KDEDD
+330 KDEGD

-379 NSIVAS
+379 NSIAAS
-385 NILFTFESETVSDS
+385 NILFTFESEAVSDS

-445 QYDSPEFKNAEE
+445 QYDSPEFKNAKEA
-457 SIIVDIPVKQYARLS
+457 VKIAVGLKQEARLN
-472 TSNMDVMPDS
+472 TGTIEVMPDAIS
-482 MTVGSESNVMFGIN
+482 VGEESNVMFSIN
-496 NTGKVVLYN
+496 NTGKVMLYN
-505 VTVNFEADSIKP
+505 VNAVFEADSIQENEA
-517 TDYYVGNIKPG
+517 YVGNIEPG
-528 ETGNVDTML
+528 KSGNVDTMIN
-537 SGIAATADDGTVH
+537 GIAPTTDDGKVKLSIT
-550 VIINY
+550 Y
-555 EDENGQPAEPVEK
+555 EDENGKVSTVEK
-568 ELTLLV
+568 EIQLMVNEDQSMDESNVDDTWNSDD
-574 EEEVQ
+574 VQ
-579 EDWNMDVPEDMDVS
+579 PEPSTTD
-593 GQPASGANN
+593 
-602 KLLLAGGGVAFVAV
+602 KLKHLAIPVGIVGVVLAAV
-616 IAAIVFAVKFIKKR
+616 ILVVIRRKK
-630 KEAKQQKDDENEIS
+630 KKAGMDDEIL

>member
-15 ACMLMGAVPATAF
+15 VCMLMGAVPATAF

-78 EDKDWIETE
+78 EDKDWVETE

-201 SETNEDNSEPVAFA
+201 SETDEDSSEPVAFA
-215 LGENQP
+215 LGENQS

-330 KDEDD
+330 KDEAD

-379 NSIVAS
+379 NSIAAS

-445 QYDSPEFKNAEE
+445 QYDSPEFKNAKEA
-457 SIIVDIPVKQYARLS
+457 VKIAVGLKQEARLN
-472 TSNMDVMPDS
+472 TGTIEVMPDAIS
-482 MTVGSESNVMFGIN
+482 VGEESNVMFSIN
-496 NTGKVVLYN
+496 NTGKVMLYN
-505 VTVNFEADSIKP
+505 VNAVFEADSIQKNEA
-517 TDYYVGNIKPG
+517 YVGNIEPG
-528 ETGNVDTML
+528 KSGNVDTMIN
-537 SGIAATADDGTVH
+537 GIAPTTDDGKVKLSIT
-550 VIINY
+550 Y
-555 EDENGQPAEPVEK
+555 EDENGKVSTVEK
-568 ELTLLV
+568 EIQLMVNDDQSMDESNVDDTWNSDD
-574 EEEVQ
+574 VQ
-579 EDWNMDVPEDMDVS
+579 PEPSTTD
-593 GQPASGANN
+593 
-602 KLLLAGGGVAFVAV
+602 KLKHLAIPVGIVGVVLAAV
-616 IAAIVFAVKFIKKR
+616 ILVVIRRKK
-630 KEAKQQKDDENEIS
+630 KKAGMDDEIL

>member
-1 MKIKGLRWMATFLA
+1 MATFLA

-78 EDKDWIETE
+78 EDKDWVETE

-215 LGENQP
+215 LGENQS

-245 YDVRVDMELSEDIT
+245 YDVRVDMELSEDIA

-330 KDEDD
+330 KDEGD

-379 NSIVAS
+379 NSIAAS
-385 NILFTFESETVSDS
+385 NILFTFESEAVSDS

-445 QYDSPEFKNAEE
+445 QYDSPEFKNAKEA
-457 SIIVDIPVKQYARLS
+457 VKIAVGLKQEARLN
-472 TSNMDVMPDS
+472 TGTIEVMPDAIS
-482 MTVGSESNVMFGIN
+482 VGEESNVMFSIN
-496 NTGKVVLYN
+496 NTGKVMLYN
-505 VTVNFEADSIKP
+505 VNAVFEADSIQKNEA
-517 TDYYVGNIKPG
+517 YVGNIEPG
-528 ETGNVDTML
+528 KSGNVDTMIN
-537 SGIAATADDGTVH
+537 GIAPTTDDGKVKLSIT
-550 VIINY
+550 Y
-555 EDENGQPAEPVEK
+555 EDENGKVSTVEK
-568 ELTLLV
+568 EIQLMVNEDQSMDESNVDDTWNSDD
-574 EEEVQ
+574 VQ
-579 EDWNMDVPEDMDVS
+579 PEPSTTD
-593 GQPASGANN
+593 
-602 KLLLAGGGVAFVAV
+602 KLKHLAIPVGIVGVVLAAV
-616 IAAIVFAVKFIKKR
+616 ILVVIRRKK
-630 KEAKQQKDDENEIS
+630 KKAGMDDEIL

>member
-1 MKIKGLRWMATFLA
+1 MATFLA

-28 AAKETTEAAETIPQ
+28 AAKETTEAVETIPQ

-78 EDKDWIETE
+78 EDKDWVETE

-201 SETNEDNSEPVAFA
+201 SETDEDSSEPVAFA
-215 LGENQP
+215 LGENQS

-245 YDVRVDMELSEDIT
+245 YDVRVDMVLSEDIT

-280 QTVAVPFSMAVRE
+280 QTVAIPFSMAVRE

-330 KDEDD
+330 KDEGD

-445 QYDSPEFKNAEE
+445 QYDSPEFKNAKEA
-457 SIIVDIPVKQYARLS
+457 VKIAVGLKQEARLN
-472 TSNMDVMPDS
+472 TGTIEVMPDAIS
-482 MTVGSESNVMFGIN
+482 VGEESNVMFSIN
-496 NTGKVVLYN
+496 NTGKVMLYN
-505 VTVNFEADSIKP
+505 VNAVFEADSIQKNEA
-517 TDYYVGNIKPG
+517 YVGNIEPG
-528 ETGNVDTML
+528 KSGNVDTMIN
-537 SGIAATADDGTVH
+537 GIAPTMDDGKVKLSIT
-550 VIINY
+550 Y
-555 EDENGQPAEPVEK
+555 EDENGKVSTVEK
-568 ELTLLV
+568 EIQLMVNEDQSMDESNVDDTWNSDD
-574 EEEVQ
+574 VQ
-579 EDWNMDVPEDMDVS
+579 PEPSTTD
-593 GQPASGANN
+593 
-602 KLLLAGGGVAFVAV
+602 KLKHLAIPVGIVGVVLAAV
-616 IAAIVFAVKFIKKR
+616 ILVVIRRKK
-630 KEAKQQKDDENEIS
+630 KKAGMDDEIL

>member
-1 MKIKGLRWMATFLA
+1 MATFLA

-78 EDKDWIETE
+78 EDKDWVETE

-330 KDEDD
+330 KDEND

-379 NSIVAS
+379 NSIAAS

-445 QYDSPEFKNAEE
+445 QYDSPEFKNAKEA
-457 SIIVDIPVKQYARLS
+457 VKIAVGLKQEARLN
-472 TSNMDVMPDS
+472 TGTIEVMPDAIS
-482 MTVGSESNVMFGIN
+482 VGEESNVMFSIN
-496 NTGKVVLYN
+496 NTGKVMLYN
-505 VTVNFEADSIKP
+505 VNAVFEADSIQKNEA
-517 TDYYVGNIKPG
+517 YVGNIEPG
-528 ETGNVDTML
+528 KSGNVDTMIN
-537 SGIAATADDGTVH
+537 GIAPTTDDGKVKLSIT
-550 VIINY
+550 Y
-555 EDENGQPAEPVEK
+555 EDENGKVSTVEK
-568 ELTLLV
+568 EIQLMVNEDQSMDESNVDDTWNSDD
-574 EEEVQ
+574 VQ
-579 EDWNMDVPEDMDVS
+579 PEPSTTD
-593 GQPASGANN
+593 
-602 KLLLAGGGVAFVAV
+602 KLKHLAIPVGIVGVVLAAV
-616 IAAIVFAVKFIKKR
+616 ILVVIRRKK
-630 KEAKQQKDDENEIS
+630 KKAGMDDEIL

>member
-51 TVRLVIGKTPTLY
+51 TVRIVIGKTPTLY

-78 EDKDWIETE
+78 EDKDWVETE

-201 SETNEDNSEPVAFA
+201 SETDEDSSEPVAFA
-215 LGENQP
+215 LGENQS

-330 KDEDD
+330 KDEAD

-379 NSIVAS
+379 NSIAAS
-385 NILFTFESETVSDS
+385 NILFTFESEAVSDS

-445 QYDSPEFKNAEE
+445 QYDSPEFKNAKEA
-457 SIIVDIPVKQYARLS
+457 VKIAVGLKQEARLN
-472 TSNMDVMPDS
+472 TGTIEVMPDAIS
-482 MTVGSESNVMFGIN
+482 VGEESNVMFSIN
-496 NTGKVVLYN
+496 NTGKVMLYN
-505 VTVNFEADSIKP
+505 VNAVFEADSIQKNEA
-517 TDYYVGNIKPG
+517 YVGNIEPG
-528 ETGNVDTML
+528 KSGNVDTMIN
-537 SGIAATADDGTVH
+537 GIAPTTDDGKVKLSIT
-550 VIINY
+550 Y
-555 EDENGQPAEPVEK
+555 EDENGKVSTVEK
-568 ELTLLV
+568 EIQLMV
-574 EEEVQ
+574 N
-579 EDWNMDVPEDMDVS
+579 EDQSMDESNVDDTWNSDDIQPEPSTTD
-593 GQPASGANN
+593 
-602 KLLLAGGGVAFVAV
+602 KLKHLAIPVGIVGVVLAAV
-616 IAAIVFAVKFIKKR
+616 ILVAIRRKK
-630 KEAKQQKDDENEIS
+630 KKAGMDDEIL

>member
-78 EDKDWIETE
+78 EDKDWVETE

-215 LGENQP
+215 LGENQS

-330 KDEDD
+330 KDEND

-379 NSIVAS
+379 NSIAAS
-385 NILFTFESETVSDS
+385 NILFTFESEAVSDS

-445 QYDSPEFKNAEE
+445 QYDSPEFKNAKEA
-457 SIIVDIPVKQYARLS
+457 VKIAVGLKQEARLN
-472 TSNMDVMPDS
+472 TGTIEVMPDAIS
-482 MTVGSESNVMFGIN
+482 VGEESNVMFSIN
-496 NTGKVVLYN
+496 NTGKVMLYN
-505 VTVNFEADSIKP
+505 VNAVFEADSIQKNEA
-517 TDYYVGNIKPG
+517 YVGNIEPG
-528 ETGNVDTML
+528 KSGNVDTMIN
-537 SGIAATADDGTVH
+537 GIAPTTDDGKVKLSIT
-550 VIINY
+550 Y
-555 EDENGQPAEPVEK
+555 EDENGKVSTVEK
-568 ELTLLV
+568 EIQLMVNEDQSMDESNVDDTWSSDD
-574 EEEVQ
+574 VQ
-579 EDWNMDVPEDMDVS
+579 PEPSTTD
-593 GQPASGANN
+593 
-602 KLLLAGGGVAFVAV
+602 KLKHLAIPVGIVGVVLAAV
-616 IAAIVFAVKFIKKR
+616 ILVVIRRKK
-630 KEAKQQKDDENEIS
+630 KKAGMDDEIL

>member
-1 MKIKGLRWMATFLA
+1 MAIFLA

-78 EDKDWIETE
+78 EDKDWVETE

-201 SETNEDNSEPVAFA
+201 SETDEDSSEPVAFA
-215 LGENQP
+215 LGENQS

-280 QTVAVPFSMAVRE
+280 QTVAIPFSMAVRE

-330 KDEDD
+330 KDEGD

-379 NSIVAS
+379 NSIAAS
-385 NILFTFESETVSDS
+385 NILFTFESEAVSDS

-445 QYDSPEFKNAEE
+445 QYDSPEFKNAKEA
-457 SIIVDIPVKQYARLS
+457 VKIAVGLKQEARLN
-472 TSNMDVMPDS
+472 TGTIEVMPDAIS
-482 MTVGSESNVMFGIN
+482 VGEESNVMFSIN
-496 NTGKVVLYN
+496 NTGKVMLYN
-505 VTVNFEADSIKP
+505 VNAVFEADSIQKNEA
-517 TDYYVGNIKPG
+517 YVGNIEPG
-528 ETGNVDTML
+528 KSGNVDTMIN
-537 SGIAATADDGTVH
+537 GIAPTTDDGKVKLSIT
-550 VIINY
+550 Y
-555 EDENGQPAEPVEK
+555 EDENGKVSTVEK
-568 ELTLLV
+568 EIQLMVNEDQSMDESNVDDTWSSDD
-574 EEEVQ
+574 VQ
-579 EDWNMDVPEDMDVS
+579 PEPSTTD
-593 GQPASGANN
+593 
-602 KLLLAGGGVAFVAV
+602 KLKHLAIPVGIVGVVLAAV
-616 IAAIVFAVKFIKKR
+616 ILVVIRRKK
-630 KEAKQQKDDENEIS
+630 KKAGMDDEIL

>member
-1 MKIKGLRWMATFLA
+1 MATFLA

-78 EDKDWIETE
+78 EDKDWVETE

-201 SETNEDNSEPVAFA
+201 SETDEDSSEPVAFA
-215 LGENQP
+215 LGENQS

-330 KDEDD
+330 KDEGD

-379 NSIVAS
+379 NSIATS
-385 NILFTFESETVSDS
+385 NILFTFESEAVSDS

-445 QYDSPEFKNAEE
+445 QYDSPEFKNAKEA
-457 SIIVDIPVKQYARLS
+457 VKIAVGLKQEARLN
-472 TSNMDVMPDS
+472 TGTIEVMPDAIS
-482 MTVGSESNVMFGIN
+482 VGEESNVMFSIN
-496 NTGKVVLYN
+496 NTGKVMLYN
-505 VTVNFEADSIKP
+505 VNAVFEADSIQKNEA
-517 TDYYVGNIKPG
+517 YVGNIEPG
-528 ETGNVDTML
+528 KSGNVDTMIN
-537 SGIAATADDGTVH
+537 GIAPTTDDGKVKLSIT
-550 VIINY
+550 Y
-555 EDENGQPAEPVEK
+555 EDENGKVSTVEK
-568 ELTLLV
+568 EIQLMVNEDQSMDESNVDDTWNSDD
-574 EEEVQ
+574 VQ
-579 EDWNMDVPEDMDVS
+579 PEPSTTD
-593 GQPASGANN
+593 
-602 KLLLAGGGVAFVAV
+602 KLKHLAIPVGIVGVVLAAV
-616 IAAIVFAVKFIKKR
+616 ILVVIRRKK
-630 KEAKQQKDDENEIS
+630 KKAGMDDEIL

>member
-1 MKIKGLRWMATFLA
+1 MATFLA

-78 EDKDWIETE
+78 EDKDWVETE

-201 SETNEDNSEPVAFA
+201 SETDEDSSEPVAFA
-215 LGENQP
+215 LGENQS

-245 YDVRVDMELSEDIT
+245 YDVRVDMVLSEDIT

-330 KDEDD
+330 KDEAD

-379 NSIVAS
+379 NSIAAS
-385 NILFTFESETVSDS
+385 NILFTFESEAVSDS

-445 QYDSPEFKNAEE
+445 QYDSPEFKNAKEA
-457 SIIVDIPVKQYARLS
+457 VKIAVGLKQEARLN
-472 TSNMDVMPDS
+472 TGTIEVMPDAIS
-482 MTVGSESNVMFGIN
+482 VGEESNVMFSIN
-496 NTGKVVLYN
+496 NTGKVMLYN
-505 VTVNFEADSIKP
+505 VNAVFEADSIQKNEA
-517 TDYYVGNIKPG
+517 YVGNIEPG
-528 ETGNVDTML
+528 KSGNVDTMIN
-537 SGIAATADDGTVH
+537 GIAPTTDDGKVKLSIT
-550 VIINY
+550 Y
-555 EDENGQPAEPVEK
+555 EDENGKVSTVEK
-568 ELTLLV
+568 EIQLMVNEDQSMDESNVDDTWNSDDVQPEPSTTDKLKHLAIPVGIVGVVLATVILV
-574 EEEVQ
+574 VIRR
-579 EDWNMDVPEDMDVS
+579 
-593 GQPASGANN
+593 
-602 KLLLAGGGVAFVAV
+602 KKKKAGM
-616 IAAIVFAVKFIKKR
+616 
-630 KEAKQQKDDENEIS
+630 DDEIL

>member
-78 EDKDWIETE
+78 EDKDWVETE

-201 SETNEDNSEPVAFA
+201 SETDEDSSEPVAFA

-319 VEDTFYVRVYG
+319 IEDTFYVRVYG

-445 QYDSPEFKNAEE
+445 QYDSPEFKNAKEA
-457 SIIVDIPVKQYARLS
+457 VKIAVGLKQEARLN
-472 TSNMDVMPDS
+472 TGTIEVMPDAIS
-482 MTVGSESNVMFGIN
+482 VGEESNVMFSIN
-496 NTGKVVLYN
+496 NTGKVMLYN
-505 VTVNFEADSIKP
+505 VNAVFEADSIQKNEC
-517 TDYYVGNIKPG
+517 YVGNIEPG
-528 ETGNVDTML
+528 KSGNVDTMIN
-537 SGIAATADDGTVH
+537 GIAPTADDGKVKLSIT
-550 VIINY
+550 Y
-555 EDENGQPAEPVEK
+555 EDENGKVSTVEK
-568 ELTLLV
+568 EIQLMV
-574 EEEVQ
+574 N
-579 EDWNMDVPEDMDVS
+579 EDQSMDESNVDDTWSSDDIQPEPSTTD
-593 GQPASGANN
+593 
-602 KLLLAGGGVAFVAV
+602 KLKHLAIPVGIVGVVLAAV
-616 IAAIVFAVKFIKKR
+616 ILVVIRRKK
-630 KEAKQQKDDENEIS
+630 KKAGMDDEIL

>member
-245 YDVRVDMELSEDIT
+245 YDVRVDMELSEDIA

-319 VEDTFYVRVYG
+319 IEDTFYVRVYG

-445 QYDSPEFKNAEE
+445 QYDSPEFKNAKEA
-457 SIIVDIPVKQYARLS
+457 VKIAVGLKQEARLN
-472 TSNMDVMPDS
+472 TGTIEVMPDAIS
-482 MTVGSESNVMFGIN
+482 VGEESNVMFSIN
-496 NTGKVVLYN
+496 NTGKVMLYN
-505 VTVNFEADSIKP
+505 VNAVFEADSIQKNEA
-517 TDYYVGNIKPG
+517 YVGNIEPG
-528 ETGNVDTML
+528 KSGNVDTMIN
-537 SGIAATADDGTVH
+537 GIAPTTDDGKVKLSIT
-550 VIINY
+550 Y
-555 EDENGQPAEPVEK
+555 EDENGKVSTVEK
-568 ELTLLV
+568 EIQLMVNEDQSMDESNVDDTWSSDD
-574 EEEVQ
+574 VQ
-579 EDWNMDVPEDMDVS
+579 PEPSTTD
-593 GQPASGANN
+593 
-602 KLLLAGGGVAFVAV
+602 KLKHLAIPVGIVGVVLAAV
-616 IAAIVFAVKFIKKR
+616 ILVVIRRKK
-630 KEAKQQKDDENEIS
+630 KKAGMDDEIL

>member
-1 MKIKGLRWMATFLA
+1 MATFLA
-15 ACMLMGAVPATAF
+15 ACMLMGVVPATAF

-78 EDKDWIETE
+78 EDKDWVETE

-201 SETNEDNSEPVAFA
+201 SETDEDSSEPVAFA
-215 LGENQP
+215 LGENQS

-379 NSIVAS
+379 NSIAAS
-385 NILFTFESETVSDS
+385 NILFTFESEAVSDS

-445 QYDSPEFKNAEE
+445 QYDSPEFKNAKEA
-457 SIIVDIPVKQYARLS
+457 VKIAVGLKQEARLN
-472 TSNMDVMPDS
+472 TGTIEVMPDAIS
-482 MTVGSESNVMFGIN
+482 VGEESNVMFSIN
-496 NTGKVVLYN
+496 NTGKVMLYN
-505 VTVNFEADSIKP
+505 VNAVFEADSIQKNEA
-517 TDYYVGNIKPG
+517 YVGNIEPG
-528 ETGNVDTML
+528 KSGNVDTMIN
-537 SGIAATADDGTVH
+537 GIAPTTDDGKVKLSIT
-550 VIINY
+550 Y
-555 EDENGQPAEPVEK
+555 EDENGKVSTVEK
-568 ELTLLV
+568 EIQLMV
-574 EEEVQ
+574 N
-579 EDWNMDVPEDMDVS
+579 EDQSMDESNVDDTWSSDDIQPEPSTTD
-593 GQPASGANN
+593 
-602 KLLLAGGGVAFVAV
+602 KLKHLAIPVGIVGVVLAAV
-616 IAAIVFAVKFIKKR
+616 ILVVIRRKK
-630 KEAKQQKDDENEIS
+630 KKAGMDDEIL